1 MEPTLA
7 ELLPHRP
14 PMVMVDALVRCD
26 GDSAA
31 AVKTFAQG
39 SYGTDGG
46 GVLESALIECLA
58 QTVAALHGY
67 RAHQSGGRAPRG
79 LLVGVTD
86 FAFCR
91 PAQCGR
97 PLRLTVQI
105 TRRLGPFCLAA
116 GRIEQDG
123 SLVAEGEL
131 KFHLE
136 EGSDGLPAASS
147 PQG

>member
-14 PMVMVDALVRCD
+14 PMVMVDALVRCED
-26 GDSAA
+26 DSAV
-31 AVKTFAQG
+31 AVKTFAEG

-46 GVLESALIECLA
+46 CVLEGALIECLA
-58 QTVAALHGY
+58 QTVAALHGH
-67 RAHQSGGRAPRG
+67 RAHQGGGRVPRG

-86 FAFCR
+86 FAFRR
-91 PAQCGR
+91 PASCGR
-97 PLRLTVQI
+97 PLQLTVRI

-136 EGSDGLPAASS
+136 EDRGGLPATSS